1 MLIYMFILVFR
12 QHRLNILYLAY
23 NVIRSNSIIE
33 QVWIISLTLL
43 QS

>member
-12 QHRLNILYLAY
+12 QHLLYIMYLAY
-23 NVIRSNSIIE
+23 SVIRSNNITE